1 MAKNKGKHKSQRVAQ
16 VAPAEQF
23 QTLTSRL
30 FTALRPHFGKI
41 AAVTGGVVLVV
52 GAMSVWSWYKTRRDA
67 RATTAFGKVVDVM
80 RAQVVKEE
88 PPDYKP
94 DPDEPHFKSQEDK
107 TQAALAEMER
117 LDKEYGSS
125 GVAKEATLLKAG
137 LLYDLGR
144 WDDAMAAYKKFLAS
158 GPTGEP
164 AYVAKE
170 GLAYAIEAKG
180 LALADKDPDKAK
192 AIYADALREFE
203 RLDPDEKG
211 PHRDMALYHQARM
224 KALMGDKKGAIETYK
239 LVLSKFPATP
249 VAPEINNRLA
259 ILEEAAEQG

>member
-1 MAKNKGKHKSQRVAQ
+1 VAKNKGKHKSQKTAQ
-16 VAPAEQF
+16 VAPVEQF

-30 FTALRPHFGKI
+30 FTGLRPHLGKI

-52 GAMSVWSWYKTRRDA
+52 GAMSIWSWYKARRDA
-67 RATTAFGKVVDVM
+67 RATTAFGKVVDVI
-80 RAQVVKEE
+80 RSPVVKEE

-107 TQAALAEMER
+107 NQAALAEMER
-117 LDKEYGSS
+117 LEKDYGSS
-125 GVAKEATLLKAG
+125 DVAKEAALVKAG
-137 LLYDLGR
+137 ILYDMGR
-144 WDDAMAAYKKFLAS
+144 WDEAIAAYKKFLAS
-158 GPTGEP
+158 SPTGEP

-180 LALADKDPDKAK
+180 LALAEKDPDKAK

-211 PHRDMALYHQARM
+211 PHRDIALYHQARV

-239 LVLSKFPATP
+239 LIIDKFPATQ